1 MYYCCRTVLL
11 YYCFTVLYCTCVL
24 LHWTVVL
31 LYCTVLYCTV
41 LYCTAP
47 YCTVPYYTVLYCTV
61 LYCTVLYCTVLYC
74 TILYCT
80 VLYQVLYCTVLN
92 CLAFLLLSDDSFFA
106 NPCLSTSIITL
117 CEADAELYYNVY
129 RSEQRLMRNSY
140 SRGISH
146 WSVIGKKMFPILVRS
161 DCTSTRYIWTST
173 VTN

>member
-1 MYYCCRTVLL
+1 MHYCTVL
-11 YYCFTVLYCTCVL
+11 YFTVLYYTILYYTLYCTVP
-24 LHWTVVL
+24 
-31 LYCTVLYCTV
+31 YCTVLYCAV
-41 LYCTAP
+41 LYYTAL
-47 YCTVPYYTVLYCTV
+47 YCTVLYCTV